1 MHIQGF
7 PNLGKIAK
15 NCIKIQNQHFWGKT
29 VGHTGGGGGG
39 GPPPPPPVPA
49 LEETLTCMFNHHS

>member
-39 GPPPPPPVPA
+39 PPVPA
-49 LEETLTCMFNHHS
+49 REETLTCMFNHHS

>member
-29 VGHTGGGGGG
+29 VGHKGGG
-39 GPPPPPPVPA
+39 GPPVPA
-49 LEETLTCMFNHHS
+49 REETLTCMFNHHS